1 MHFRRRFSR
10 SYLLALLCLALGTP
24 LILLTAPAMSQTS
37 EGSAA
42 SSAAEHI
49 PLRPADATFV
59 DSAAR
64 ANLAEIRLGQLM
76 LQRSTVPEVKFFAQR
91 MVQEH
96 QTNLDGLNQ
105 LAAQKGFRLP
115 DDLTVADKELYDR
128 LSKLQP
134 PQLEHD
140 YLGIAGLKG
149 HLDAQKLFQT
159 YLKEGKDKDLISYA
173 QMTLPT
179 VNDHLDMARHLL
191 ANSKS
196 E

>member
-1 MHFRRRFSR
+1 MNCSPI
-10 SYLLALLCLALGTP
+10 LLRTPGRLLLQCVLQGALVLAQPTVCLAD
-24 LILLTAPAMSQTS
+24 
-37 EGSAA
+37 SAA
-42 SSAAEHI
+42 SSTATQT
-49 PLRPADATFV
+49 PLAPRETAFM

-76 LQRSTVPEVKFFAQR
+76 LQRSTVAEVKFFARR
-91 MVQEH
+91 MVEEH

-105 LAAQKGFRLP
+105 LAAQKGARLP
-115 DDLTVADKELYDR
+115 DDLSVADKQLYDR
-128 LSKLQP
+128 LSKLGS

-140 YLGIAGLKG
+140 YMGIAGLKG

-159 YLKEGKDKDLISYA
+159 YLQDGKDKDLLSYA

-179 VNDHLDMARHLL
+179 INDHLEMARHML
-191 ANSKS
+191 ANTRS

>member
-1 MHFRRRFSR
+1 MTPHPTLLRTPGRLLLQCMLQGVL
-10 SYLLALLCLALGTP
+10 LLAQ
-24 LILLTAPAMSQTS
+24 PAQADDA
-37 EGSAA
+37 AA
-42 SSAAEHI
+42 SSTATKT
-49 PLRPADATFV
+49 PLAPRETTFM

-76 LQRSTVPEVKFFAQR
+76 LQRSTVPDVKFFADR
-91 MVQEH
+91 MVKEH

-105 LAAQKGFRLP
+105 LAAQKGARLP
-115 DDLTVADKELYDR
+115 DDLSVADKQLYDR
-128 LSKLQP
+128 LSKLDS

-140 YLGIAGLKG
+140 YMGIAGMKG

-159 YLKEGKDKDLISYA
+159 YLKEGKDKDLLSYA

-179 VNDHLDMARHLL
+179 INDHLEMAHHML
-191 ANSKS
+191 ANTKS